1 MVAKRQADGEAMA
14 LSIGSRIF
22 HVTGADISLASGARS
37 NEGASIIYN
46 GNAVVYFT
54 SDKVMLEFTS

>member
-1 MVAKRQADGEAMA
+1 M
-14 LSIGSRIF
+14 
-22 HVTGADISLASGARS
+22 SLRSGARS
-37 NEGASIIYN
+37 NEVAAIIYN